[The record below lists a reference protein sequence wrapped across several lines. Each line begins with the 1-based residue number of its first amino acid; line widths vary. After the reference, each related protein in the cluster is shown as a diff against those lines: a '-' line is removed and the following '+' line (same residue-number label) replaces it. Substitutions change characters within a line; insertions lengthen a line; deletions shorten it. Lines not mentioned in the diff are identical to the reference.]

1 MWPLREEELR
11 VPRRQNEDGHNS
23 QAGFS
28 LAELLTVIMIMGL
41 IAVAGGVTW
50 QKTMARSRATSAA
63 RQMKLYIHQA
73 RMKSIHQGVN
83 HFVVLDPAQATVE
96 VFEDTGTTV
105 GSFDSD
111 DLRVSRSGLGSG
123 ATLVLPAEPS
133 PMSSPLD
140 TTTVSAA
147 WDLPTPDSSARWGAD
162 LRGVM
167 TTPTGLIDSAE
178 STPAPISSGL
188 MVFTTMG
195 VTTAVGIRGLE
206 GSVRTYEW
214 FEGAWREI

>member
-1 MWPLREEELR
+1 LRAS
-11 VPRRQNEDGHNS
+11 PRATGVEDRG

-28 LAELLTVIMIMGL
+28 IAELLTVLLIMGL
-41 IAVAGGVTW
+41 IVVSGGVMW
-50 QKTMARSRATSAA
+50 QKSLARSRATAAA

-83 HFVVLDPAQATVE
+83 HFIVLDSGNGTVE

-105 GSFDSD
+105 GSFDAA
-111 DLRVSRSGLGSG
+111 DLRVSRSSLGTQ
-123 ATLVLPAEPS
+123 AALILPPEPS
-133 PMSSPLD
+133 PMISPLD
-140 TTTVSAA
+140 STTVGSAWA
-147 WDLPTPDSSARWGAD
+147 LPMPDQSARWGTT

-167 TTPTGLIDSAE
+167 ATPTGLIDSAE
-178 STPAPISSGL
+178 ATPVPISSGL

-195 VTTAVGIRGLE
+195 VTSAVGIRGLE